1 MNIAI
6 TGKLGSG
13 KSTIAKIMSE
23 TLGYEIYNTGKIQRR
38 TAEEMGISTLEL
50 NKRMLTDASLDYII
64 DEAVAKLSAERDNII
79 FDSRMA
85 WYFAK
90 NSYRIFLTVDPDVAA
105 QRVFAMNR
113 GKSEKYSSVEEAKR
127 QLIERSEVE
136 RKRFRD
142 IYGVDYFDL
151 SNYDLVFDTTYMTSE
166 ESAAAIIAEFNK
178 HLMSLSGGDD
188 TLKSQSDKK

>member
-105 QRVFAMNR
+105 QRVFTMNR

-151 SNYDLVFDTTYMTSE
+151 GNYDLIYDTTYTTPE
-166 ESAAAIIAEFNK
+166 EAAAAIIDAFKK
-178 HLMSLSGGDD
+178 HLLSLSGGDN
-188 TLKSQSDKK
+188 TLKTTE

>member
-64 DEAVAKLSAERDNII
+64 DQAVAKLSAERDNII

-105 QRVFAMNR
+105 RRVFTMNR
-113 GKSEKYSSVEEAKR
+113 GKSEKYSSVEEARR
-127 QLIERSEVE
+127 QLIERSEIE

-142 IYGVDYFDL
+142 VYGVDYFDL
-151 SNYDLVFDTTYMTSE
+151 NNYDLVYDTTYTTSE
-166 ESAAAIIAEFNK
+166 EGAAAIITAFKK
-178 HLMSLSGGDD
+178 HLLSLSSGDNIQK
-188 TLKSQSDKK
+188 LKSDKK

>member
-1 MNIAI
+1 
-6 TGKLGSG
+6 
-13 KSTIAKIMSE
+13 
-23 TLGYEIYNTGKIQRR
+23 
-38 TAEEMGISTLEL
+38 
-50 NKRMLTDASLDYII
+50 
-64 DEAVAKLSAERDNII
+64 
-79 FDSRMA
+79 
-85 WYFAK
+85 
-90 NSYRIFLTVDPDVAA
+90 
-105 QRVFAMNR
+105 MNR

>member
-105 QRVFAMNR
+105 QRVFTMNR

-151 SNYDLVFDTTYMTSE
+151 GNYDLIYDTTYTTPE
-166 ESAAAIIAEFNK
+166 EAAAAIIDAFNK
-178 HLMSLSGGDD
+178 HLLSLSGGDN
-188 TLKSQSDKK
+188 TL

>member
-13 KSTIAKIMSE
+13 KSTIAKIMAE

-50 NKRMLTDASLDYII
+50 NKRMLADASLDFII

-90 NSYRIFLTVDPDVAA
+90 THTVYFLPSI
-105 QRVFAMNR
+105 QM
-113 GKSEKYSSVEEAKR
+113 
-127 QLIERSEVE
+127 L
-136 RKRFRD
+136 
-142 IYGVDYFDL
+142 L
-151 SNYDLVFDTTYMTSE
+151 P
-166 ESAAAIIAEFNK
+166 SAF
-178 HLMSLSGGDD
+178 LL
-188 TLKSQSDKK
+188 